1 MQEEQQLDAL
11 EARVFAVLIE
21 KSTTTPDQY
30 PLSLNATTSG
40 CNQKS
45 NRNPVLSLGESDV
58 LNTLNKLMVHG
69 LVGRVMQAGS
79 RVEKFRHNGH
89 ERLQLGDAQL
99 AILAELLMRGPQ
111 NPGELRQRASR
122 MHEMA
127 SLDVLRAELQP
138 LIHHG
143 FVKQIAP
150 SPGSRAERFVQ
161 LMCPDLH
168 PLDEP
173 AAALSSGTPPSGA
186 PASAAP
192 AAPSAGAAARLA
204 TLEEEVARLRR
215 QLDALS
221 EALGEPLTD

>member
-1 MQEEQQLDAL
+1 MKEQYQLDAA
-11 EARVFAVLIE
+11 EARVFGVLIE

-30 PLSLNATTSG
+30 PLSLNATTLG

-45 NRNPVLSLGESDV
+45 NRHPVVSLPESKV
-58 LNTLNKLMVHG
+58 LHALNMLMVRG

-89 ERLQLGDAQL
+89 EQLGLGDAQL

-122 MHEMA
+122 MHEIP
-127 SLDVLRAELQP
+127 SLEALRNELRP
-138 LIHHG
+138 LIERG
-143 FVKQIAP
+143 FAKEVPP

-161 LMCPDLH
+161 LMSPGLH
-168 PLDEP
+168 PLDETV
-173 AAALSSGTPPSGA
+173 AASTFRASAPPA
-186 PASAAP
+186 PAGP
-192 AAPSAGAAARLA
+192 GAATRLE

-221 EALGEPLTD
+221 AALGEPLVD